1 MSDWLSDLP
10 TLDPTAQ
17 RRLGA
22 LTPFD
27 VPKGHVVFRPGDRA
41 EAFSIVLT
49 GRVEVFLT
57 GPSGREVL
65 LYAVE
70 PGQSCVQTTLGLLG
84 DAPYS
89 AEAIA
94 ASELR
99 VVMVPRALFA
109 SLMSE
114 SEAFR
119 ALVFRAFATRMTD
132 VVTLL
137 ERVAFQSVECR
148 LAALLL
154 ERAEGGRVE
163 ATQGQIAVLIG
174 TAREVIS
181 RRLDAMARAGLIE
194 TARGTVIIR
203 DVAGL
208 ERLASLS

>member
-1 MSDWLSDLP
+1 MSDWLSHLP
-10 TLDPTAQ
+10 ALDAPTRQ
-17 RRLGA
+17 RLA
-22 LTPFD
+22 TLTPMA

-41 EAFSIVLT
+41 EAFSIVLS
-49 GRVEVFLT
+49 GRVEVFLS
-57 GPSGREVL
+57 GPNGREVL

-94 ASELR
+94 ASDLQ

-109 SLMSE
+109 SLMAS

-119 ALVFRAFATRMTD
+119 ALVFHAFAARMTD

-137 ERVAFQSVECR
+137 ERVAFQSVESR

-154 ERAEGGRVE
+154 ERAQDGRLE

-208 ERLASLS
+208 QRLASLA